1 MKKAIQ
7 SVVKTLL
14 KMPLRTGFFGAL
26 LITLLIFFKSTT
38 NNLVQ
43 WDNAMYV
50 LNNPYIQTITLENII
65 KLCGIYIY
73 WMPLTWLSHL
83 IDYQIAGPK
92 PFTHLFGNVLLHSI
106 NTGILFIVAYK
117 LLNLAK
123 PKTDKALLFLL
134 IMLKE

>member
-26 LITLLIFFKSTT
+26 LITLAIFFKSTT

-65 KLCGIYIY
+65 KL
-73 WMPLTWLSHL
+73 
-83 IDYQIAGPK
+83 
-92 PFTHLFGNVLLHSI
+92 
-106 NTGILFIVAYK
+106 
-117 LLNLAK
+117 
-123 PKTDKALLFLL
+123 
-134 IMLKE
+134 